1 MINTAIVA
9 LAHSNPVSGSNTP
22 YDAPYLQIGFALHFH
37 GKFLIFS
44 DKTFDF
50 LGSTIP
56 VSMFYDST
64 PFQELH
70 TLPELPEKFEIRL

>member
-1 MINTAIVA
+1 MSPNRLCFT
-9 LAHSNPVSGSNTP
+9 
-22 YDAPYLQIGFALHFH
+22 FH
-37 GKFLIFS
+37 AKFLTFAV
-44 DKTFDF
+44 KTVDF

-70 TLPELPEKFEIRL
+70 TLPGLPQKSKLDCEKCENE